1 MRQRYEVCVSP
12 EQSLPFKGGT
22 CCPRQAGTA
31 RWSPGGSP
39 ALGTPREQVPGTWD
53 RNATTCCYR
62 TCPPL
67 AQAFFPRSLRAAQL
81 PTLSLWPRCKTLGT
95 LCGSEVPGGGMCVSV
110 CVFTPSKTWVQGL
123 SDSRTFSPSAYHRT
137 QRIPQTQSPPG
148 REPSLTSLHPPNP
161 CSISTTRG
169 PG

>member
-1 MRQRYEVCVSP
+1 MRYVSA
-12 EQSLPFKGGT
+12 QSSLFLSKVEPAAQD
-22 CCPRQAGTA
+22 RQAQHDGPQEAVLPWAHQGNRFLAHGTGMQ
-31 RWSPGGSP
+31 PPVVTGP
-39 ALGTPREQVPGTWD
+39 ALPWPRP
-53 RNATTCCYR
+53 
-62 TCPPL
+62 
-67 AQAFFPRSLRAAQL
+67 FFPEALRAAQL

-123 SDSRTFSPSAYHRT
+123 SDSRTFSPSGYHRT

-148 REPSLTSLHPPNP
+148 REPSLTPLHPPNT